1 MYNRFNR
8 YLAAAAACACLAV
21 NISLGTITADAA
33 TSLGSGSQSYRVN
46 VLNAVG
52 VADSSYM
59 SSEPCTRAEF
69 AKLLVLASTMRD
81 TTDALAQSAVTKD
94 VAASYEGSGYIRAAL
109 SKGWMRTRLGGSY
122 APDEAVSLSD
132 AMRAALKVLGYEDTD
147 FGADVSAGRQAMFN
161 SLDMNEGLS
170 VSNSSDKLTKQ
181 DALNVIYNMLRTK
194 TKDGSSIYGSA
205 IKLTASS
212 TGKELDASEAMEAT
226 LVGPILVKNESS
238 LPNVIPFYNDS
249 NATFYFNGNNSNG
262 SGKRYLSSQLNNY
275 GWLIVYYN
283 EKSKSV
289 FAYGEDT
296 GSNTYHCVRGNVTS
310 INYTDDNLAAPSSVV
325 IGNTEYTLNTSD
337 VKFMF
342 SVNGDVKVGDNVVLV
357 CKYNT
362 NEDAEDVT
370 DYYAIAVIEYYE
382 SEHDRYSNVIYADE
396 ATKYVAVNSKGQ
408 TVNQ

>member
-21 NISLGTITADAA
+21 NIGLGSITTEAA
-33 TSLGSGSQSYRVN
+33 TLASGSQSYRVN

-59 SSEPCTRAEF
+59 STDPCTRAEF

-81 TTDALAQSAVTKD
+81 TTDAAAKSAVTKD
-94 VAASYEGSGYIRAAL
+94 VAASYAGSGYIRAAL
-109 SKGWMRTRLGGSY
+109 SKGWMRTKLGGTF
-122 APDEAVSLSD
+122 APDEAVSLND
-132 AMRAALKVLGYEDTD
+132 AIRASLKVLGYEDSD
-147 FGADVSAGRQAMFN
+147 FGSDVSTGRLTMFN
-161 SLDMNEGLS
+161 CLDMNEGLS
-170 VSNSSDKLTKQ
+170 VSNGSDTLSKQ
-181 DALNVIYNMLRTK
+181 DALNVIYNLLRTK
-194 TKDGSSIYGSA
+194 TKDGGSIYGSA

-226 LVGPILVKNESS
+226 LVGPILVKNEAS

-249 NATFYFNGNNSNG
+249 NITFYYNGNNSNG
-262 SGKRYLSSQLNNY
+262 SGKRYLSSQLSNY

-283 EKSKSV
+283 AKSKSV
-289 FAYGEDT
+289 WSYGADT
-296 GSNTYHCVRGNVTS
+296 GSNTYHCIRGNVTS
-310 INYTDDNLAAPSSVV
+310 INYTDDNIAAPSSVV

-342 SVNGDVKVGDNVVLV
+342 SVNGDIKVGDNVVLV
-357 CKYNT
+357 CKYNS
-362 NEDAEDVT
+362 NEDEDVT
-370 DYYAIAVIEYYE
+370 DYYAIAVVEYYE
-382 SEHDRYSNVIYADE
+382 NENDRYSNVIYADE
-396 ATKYVAVNSKGQ
+396 ATKYVVVNSSGN